1 MYSTIKKVLLLTL
14 LAGCSKEVG
23 VLQVET
29 LPKSSSSVLSTS
41 PFVAPKSS
49 LLTMGYPKDS
59 NGYYHIILDTL
70 ASMNRYNIYIE
81 ATKLK
86 PQYAYNGVFNIQAKF
101 KSSAAYRIYNEF
113 LNVFLPVE
121 VVPTSPIILKEYFG
135 GSITQLA
142 DEYKPTDPSKMV
154 WSKRII
160 GPVPDIFINDTI
172 VIYCRIDWDASSYT
186 LANPQET
193 TKMDSLKII
202 FKKK

>member
-14 LAGCSKEVG
+14 LVGCNKEVE
-23 VLQVET
+23 VIQIKT
-29 LPKSSSSVLSTS
+29 LPVSSSSALSTS

-49 LLTMGYPKDS
+49 LLTMGYPIDK

-86 PQYAYNGVFNIQAKF
+86 PQYAYNGVYNIQAKF
-101 KSSAAYRIYNEF
+101 NSSAVYRIYNEF
-113 LNVFLPVE
+113 LNVFLPVQ
-121 VVPTSPIILKEYFG
+121 VVPTAPIILKEYFK
-135 GSITQLA
+135 GSITQLP
-142 DEYKPTDPSKMV
+142 DEYTPTDITKMV

-160 GPVPDIFINDTI
+160 GPVPDLFMNDTI
-172 VIYCRIDWDASSYT
+172 IIYCKIDWDASIYT
-186 LANPQET
+186 LAHPQET

-202 FKKK
+202 FKKI

>member
-1 MYSTIKKVLLLTL
+1 MYSTLKKVLLLTL
-14 LAGCSKEVG
+14 LASCSKEVK
-23 VLQVET
+23 VFQAET
-29 LPKSSSSVLSTS
+29 LPRSLSSTSSTS

-49 LLTMGYPKDS
+49 LLTMLYPKDN
-59 NGYYHIILDTL
+59 NGYYVIILDTI

-101 KSSAAYRIYNEF
+101 NSSAMYRIYNEF
-113 LNVFLPVE
+113 LNVFLPVQ
-121 VVPTSPIILKEYFG
+121 VVPTAPIILKEYFK

-142 DEYKPTDPSKMV
+142 DEYIPTDPKKMV

-172 VIYCRIDWDASSYT
+172 VIYCKIDWDASNYT
-186 LANPQET
+186 LAHPEET
-193 TKMDSLKII
+193 TKIDSLKII
-202 FKKK
+202 FKRK